1 MTLKRRLERA
11 ERVLEIGRKRAA
23 QLWAQF
29 TEQELENLVRGDKAM
44 IAKAER
50 LGAPAILRQE
60 RAHFTPTER
69 AAYERALAE
78 IMQTE
83 RTVSNGSTNEL

>member
-23 QLWAQF
+23 QLRKFSFSDTCPFLNFSANPF
-29 TEQELENLVRGDKAM
+29 T
-44 IAKAER
+44 
-50 LGAPAILRQE
+50 PAILRQE